1 MGRLLDGLKDA
12 EYNPHT
18 AVCKLPQPFRMLDKL
33 LSRLVDDAVNL
44 AVERDEAR
52 LAARGIA
59 EGTEVLAPSAV
70 VDDVGAVTSVSTSR
84 DGAWAFV
91 GNEDGE
97 LVVVNVQRGS
107 VASKTK
113 VLAGSIA
120 AVDAVAVDPP
130 PPPPPRPPTPPP
142 EETTETEGENEGA
155 EGGTGGEEAEPK
167 DDNDAEPKD
176 KDTTEDDDAAA
187 TEGLSFD
194 DIAAAAGGLSPAD
207 VTPLYL
213 VALAGTN
220 GEITVVAVDCS
231 TGCIRSDNTTVVAAG
246 DAPVDAAVGN
256 AVVSVKLSP
265 NGAALAVTCGG
276 GAMAV
281 YAVEK
286 PPIEAFTILKDETDP
301 LKDGDEETELK
312 DDDDVAASAE
322 GEGDDAVPAGT
333 DTEDMEG
340 GGEANTEASSGPV
353 DFVAA
358 RDAAPRLKPLVWL
371 TADYAA
377 RTFGPFEPK
386 TDVAEGES
394 ALEGAEG
401 AAETAPAEGDGA
413 TQGEP
418 EDPSKRAKG
427 APTVHFR
434 CSGDEAN
441 AAFVSWRNTNRL
453 AMFQLTGAR
462 NIPSKLA
469 LVPTLRGEEPEPE
482 EEAATEGDGNDG
494 AEGDPKPPKPTPPAG
509 DWTTPFPISATASTD
524 GGALLALAMID
535 GSIVLFNARLG
546 AVARTFRRIGNFGPG
561 LDGFDP
567 SAPPSAA
574 DDSHVERAAS
584 EPLACAALSFWTRV
598 DDTEGSG
605 GVEKRAL
612 VAATEAGWAAVF
624 DLDASPY
631 NSPDSDEPALRI
643 TPRGVPR
650 VPMFGGLTCQRH
662 GSRGLACGVEPPKPK
677 EGDDEDEDTDE
688 DEEKEEEVN
697 KEDTEAA
704 EEAEDGEKGEDVGTA
719 TKGDE
724 THPPEDETR
733 RWFVRL
739 LDLTG
744 GVGCDLPTVLDP
756 PEGHAFA
763 HGPSGVVLHAFDGG
777 DLAVLGAKKLPARPE
792 PEPAAA
798 EGAEAGADGD
808 TAVGADGDAAAGEP
822 ASPEGDT
829 AEDTAP
835 VHLPPP
841 AHAATS
847 LCLFRLPP
855 VAERPAPSREISGL
869 AASLE
874 RSFESRIEPENLA
887 GRWALKPPN
896 TVAATLARLRASR
909 GGSKERAARV
919 KWRLDEM
926 LGRLQKAAATSVV
939 VDNRFTLN
947 ASK

>member
-1 MGRLLDGLKDA
+1 MGRLLDGLKNA

-70 VDDVGAVTSVSTSR
+70 VDDIGAMTAVSSSR

-97 LVVVNVQRGS
+97 LVVVNVERGS

-142 EETTETEGENEGA
+142 EETTETEGEGEGA
-155 EGGTGGEEAEPK
+155 EGTGEPENAEPKDEDAEPK
-167 DDNDAEPKD
+167 DDDAELKD
-176 KDTTEDDDAAA
+176 KDAAA

-207 VTPLYL
+207 VAPLYL

-231 TGCIRSDNTTVVAAG
+231 TGSVRSDNATVVAAG
-246 DAPVDAAVGN
+246 DAPVDAGVGN
-256 AVVSVKLSP
+256 AVVRVTFSP

-301 LKDGDEETELK
+301 LKGGDGETGLK
-312 DDDDVAASAE
+312 DDDVAASAE
-322 GEGDDAVPAGT
+322 GEGDDAPPAE
-333 DTEDMEG
+333 DTEDTEG

-358 RDAAPRLKPLVWL
+358 RDAARRLKPLVWL

-394 ALEGAEG
+394 APEGAEG
-401 AAETAPAEGDGA
+401 AAETAPAEGEGA

-462 NIPSKLA
+462 NMPSKLA

-482 EEAATEGDGNDG
+482 EEATEGDGDYG
-494 AEGDPKPPKPTPPAG
+494 AEEDPKPPKPTPPAG
-509 DWTTPFPISATASTD
+509 DWTMPFPISATASTD

-612 VAATEAGWAAVF
+612 VAVTEAGWAAVF

-650 VPMFGGLTCQRH
+650 VPMFEGLTCQRH
-662 GSRGLACGVEPPKPK
+662 GSLGLACGVEPPKPK

-688 DEEKEEEVN
+688 DEEKDEEVN

-704 EEAEDGEKGEDVGTA
+704 AVEDGEKGEEVGTA

-724 THPPEDETR
+724 TQPPEDETS

-777 DLAVLGAKKLPARPE
+777 DLAVLGAKELPARPE

-798 EGAEAGADGD
+798 EGAKAGADGD
-808 TAVGADGDAAAGEP
+808 TAVGADGDSAAGEP
-822 ASPEGDT
+822 ASPEGET

-855 VAERPAPSREISGL
+855 VAERPAPSREISGV

-896 TVAATLARLRASR
+896 TVAVTLARLRASR
-909 GGSKERAARV
+909 GGSKERATRV

>member
-1 MGRLLDGLKDA
+1 MGRLLDGLKNA

-70 VDDVGAVTSVSTSR
+70 VDDIGAMTAVSSSR

-97 LVVVNVQRGS
+97 LVVVNVERGS

-142 EETTETEGENEGA
+142 EETTETEGEGEGA
-155 EGGTGGEEAEPK
+155 EGTGEPENAEPKDEDAEPK
-167 DDNDAEPKD
+167 DDDAELKD
-176 KDTTEDDDAAA
+176 KDAAA

-207 VTPLYL
+207 VAPLYL

-231 TGCIRSDNTTVVAAG
+231 TGSVRSDNATVVAAG
-246 DAPVDAAVGN
+246 DAPVDAGVGN
-256 AVVSVKLSP
+256 AVVRVTFSP

-301 LKDGDEETELK
+301 LKGGDGETGLK
-312 DDDDVAASAE
+312 DDDVAASAE
-322 GEGDDAVPAGT
+322 GEGDDAPPAE
-333 DTEDMEG
+333 DTEDTEG

-358 RDAAPRLKPLVWL
+358 RDAARRLKPLVWL

-394 ALEGAEG
+394 APEGAEG
-401 AAETAPAEGDGA
+401 AAETAPAEGEGA

-462 NIPSKLA
+462 NMPSKLA

-482 EEAATEGDGNDG
+482 EEATEGDGDYG
-494 AEGDPKPPKPTPPAG
+494 AEEDPKPPKPTPPAG
-509 DWTTPFPISATASTD
+509 DWTMPFPISATASTD

-612 VAATEAGWAAVF
+612 VAVTEAGWAAVF

-650 VPMFGGLTCQRH
+650 VPMFEGLTCQRH
-662 GSRGLACGVEPPKPK
+662 GSLGLACGVEPPKPK

-688 DEEKEEEVN
+688 DEEKDEEVN

-704 EEAEDGEKGEDVGTA
+704 AVEDGEKGEEVGTA

-724 THPPEDETR
+724 THPPEDETS

-777 DLAVLGAKKLPARPE
+777 DLAVLGAKELPARPE

-798 EGAEAGADGD
+798 EGAKAGADGD

-822 ASPEGDT
+822 ASPEGET

-855 VAERPAPSREISGL
+855 VAERPAPSREISGV

-896 TVAATLARLRASR
+896 TVAVTLARLRASR
-909 GGSKERAARV
+909 GGSKERATRV

>member
-70 VDDVGAVTSVSTSR
+70 VDDIGAMTAVSSSR

-130 PPPPPRPPTPPP
+130 PPPPPRPPTPPL
-142 EETTETEGENEGA
+142 EETTETEGEGEGA
-155 EGGTGGEEAEPK
+155 EGTGEPENAEPKDEDAEPK
-167 DDNDAEPKD
+167 DDDAELKD
-176 KDTTEDDDAAA
+176 KDAAA

-207 VTPLYL
+207 VAPLYL

-231 TGCIRSDNTTVVAAG
+231 TGSVRSDNATVVAAG
-246 DAPVDAAVGN
+246 DAPVDAGVGN
-256 AVVSVKLSP
+256 AVVRVTFSP

-301 LKDGDEETELK
+301 LKGGDGETGLK
-312 DDDDVAASAE
+312 DDDVAASAE
-322 GEGDDAVPAGT
+322 REGDDAPPAE
-333 DTEDMEG
+333 DTEDTEG

-358 RDAAPRLKPLVWL
+358 RDAARRLKPLVWL

-394 ALEGAEG
+394 APEGAEG
-401 AAETAPAEGDGA
+401 AAETAPAEGEGA

-462 NIPSKLA
+462 NMPSKLA
-469 LVPTLRGEEPEPE
+469 LVPTLRGEEPEE
-482 EEAATEGDGNDG
+482 EATEGDGDYG

-509 DWTTPFPISATASTD
+509 DWTMPFPISATASTD

-612 VAATEAGWAAVF
+612 VAVTEAGWAAVF

-662 GSRGLACGVEPPKPK
+662 GSLGLACGVEPPKPK

-688 DEEKEEEVN
+688 DEEKDEEVN

-704 EEAEDGEKGEDVGTA
+704 AVEDGEKGEEVGTA

-724 THPPEDETR
+724 THPPEDETS

-798 EGAEAGADGD
+798 EGAKAGADGD
-808 TAVGADGDAAAGEP
+808 TAVGANGDAAAGEP
-822 ASPEGDT
+822 ASPEGET

-855 VAERPAPSREISGL
+855 VAERPAPSREISGV
-869 AASLE
+869 AASLQ

-896 TVAATLARLRASR
+896 TVAVTLARLRASR
-909 GGSKERAARV
+909 GGSKERATRV

>member
-70 VDDVGAVTSVSTSR
+70 VDDIGAMTAVSSSR

-97 LVVVNVQRGS
+97 LVVVNVERGS

-142 EETTETEGENEGA
+142 EETTETEGEGEGA
-155 EGGTGGEEAEPK
+155 EGTGEPENAEPKDEDAEPK
-167 DDNDAEPKD
+167 DDDAELKD
-176 KDTTEDDDAAA
+176 KDAAA

-207 VTPLYL
+207 VAPLYL

-231 TGCIRSDNTTVVAAG
+231 TGSVRSDNATVVAAG
-246 DAPVDAAVGN
+246 DAPVDAGVGN
-256 AVVSVKLSP
+256 AVVRVTFSP

-301 LKDGDEETELK
+301 LKGGDGETGLK
-312 DDDDVAASAE
+312 DDDVAASAE
-322 GEGDDAVPAGT
+322 GEGDDAPPAE
-333 DTEDMEG
+333 DTEDTEG

-358 RDAAPRLKPLVWL
+358 RDAARRLKPLVWL

-394 ALEGAEG
+394 APEGAEG
-401 AAETAPAEGDGA
+401 AAETAPAEGEGA

-462 NIPSKLA
+462 NMPSKLA

-482 EEAATEGDGNDG
+482 EEATEGDGDYG
-494 AEGDPKPPKPTPPAG
+494 AEEDPKPPKPTPPAG
-509 DWTTPFPISATASTD
+509 DWTMPFPISATASTD

-612 VAATEAGWAAVF
+612 VAVTEAGWAAVF

-650 VPMFGGLTCQRH
+650 VPMFEGLTCQRH
-662 GSRGLACGVEPPKPK
+662 GSLGLACGVEPPKPK

-688 DEEKEEEVN
+688 DEEKDEEVN

-704 EEAEDGEKGEDVGTA
+704 AVEDGEKGEEVGTA

-724 THPPEDETR
+724 TQPPEDETS

-798 EGAEAGADGD
+798 EGAKAGADGD

-822 ASPEGDT
+822 ASPEGET

-855 VAERPAPSREISGL
+855 VAERPAPSREISGV

-896 TVAATLARLRASR
+896 TVAVTLARLRASR
-909 GGSKERAARV
+909 GGSKERATRV

>member
-1 MGRLLDGLKDA
+1 MGRLLDGLKNA

-70 VDDVGAVTSVSTSR
+70 VDDIGAMTAVSSSR

-97 LVVVNVQRGS
+97 LVVVNVERGS

-142 EETTETEGENEGA
+142 EETTETEGEGEGA
-155 EGGTGGEEAEPK
+155 EGTGEPENAEPKDEDAEPK
-167 DDNDAEPKD
+167 DDDAELKD
-176 KDTTEDDDAAA
+176 KDAAA

-207 VTPLYL
+207 VAPLYL

-231 TGCIRSDNTTVVAAG
+231 TGSVRSDNATVVAAG
-246 DAPVDAAVGN
+246 DAPVDAGVGN
-256 AVVSVKLSP
+256 AVVRVTFSP

-301 LKDGDEETELK
+301 LKGGDGETGLK
-312 DDDDVAASAE
+312 DDDVAASAE
-322 GEGDDAVPAGT
+322 GEGDDAPPAE
-333 DTEDMEG
+333 DTEDTEG

-358 RDAAPRLKPLVWL
+358 RDAARRLKPLVWL

-394 ALEGAEG
+394 APEGAEG
-401 AAETAPAEGDGA
+401 AAETAPAEGEGA

-462 NIPSKLA
+462 NMPSKLA

-482 EEAATEGDGNDG
+482 EEATEGDGDYG
-494 AEGDPKPPKPTPPAG
+494 AEEDPKPPKPTPPAG
-509 DWTTPFPISATASTD
+509 DWTMPFPISATASTD

-612 VAATEAGWAAVF
+612 VAVTEAGWAAVF

-650 VPMFGGLTCQRH
+650 VPMFEGLTCQRH
-662 GSRGLACGVEPPKPK
+662 GSLGLACGVEPPKPK

-688 DEEKEEEVN
+688 DEEKDEEVN

-704 EEAEDGEKGEDVGTA
+704 AVEDGEKGEEVGTA

-724 THPPEDETR
+724 TQPPEDETS

-777 DLAVLGAKKLPARPE
+777 DLAVLGAKELPARPE

-798 EGAEAGADGD
+798 EGAKAGADGD

-822 ASPEGDT
+822 ASPEGET

-855 VAERPAPSREISGL
+855 VAERPAPSREISGV

-896 TVAATLARLRASR
+896 TVAVTLARLRASR
-909 GGSKERAARV
+909 GGSKERATRV

>member
-70 VDDVGAVTSVSTSR
+70 VDDIGAMTAVSSSR

-97 LVVVNVQRGS
+97 LVVVSVERGS

-142 EETTETEGENEGA
+142 EETTETEGEGEGA
-155 EGGTGGEEAEPK
+155 EGTGEPENAEPKDEDAEPK
-167 DDNDAEPKD
+167 DDDAELKD
-176 KDTTEDDDAAA
+176 KDAAA

-207 VTPLYL
+207 VAPLYL

-231 TGCIRSDNTTVVAAG
+231 TGSVRSDNATVVAAG
-246 DAPVDAAVGN
+246 DAPVDAGVGN
-256 AVVSVKLSP
+256 AVVRVTFSP
-265 NGAALAVTCGG
+265 NGAALAVTCGA

-301 LKDGDEETELK
+301 LKGGDGETGLK
-312 DDDDVAASAE
+312 DDDVAASAE
-322 GEGDDAVPAGT
+322 GEGDDAPPAE
-333 DTEDMEG
+333 DTEDTEG

-358 RDAAPRLKPLVWL
+358 RDAARRLKPLVWL

-394 ALEGAEG
+394 APEGAEG
-401 AAETAPAEGDGA
+401 AAETAPAEGEGA

-462 NIPSKLA
+462 NMPSKLA

-482 EEAATEGDGNDG
+482 EEATEGDGDYG
-494 AEGDPKPPKPTPPAG
+494 AEEDPKPPKPTPPAG
-509 DWTTPFPISATASTD
+509 DWTMPFPISATASTD

-612 VAATEAGWAAVF
+612 VAVTEAGWAAVF

-650 VPMFGGLTCQRH
+650 VPMFEGLTCQRH
-662 GSRGLACGVEPPKPK
+662 GSLGLACGVEPPKPK

-688 DEEKEEEVN
+688 DEEKDEEVN

-704 EEAEDGEKGEDVGTA
+704 AVEDGEKGEEVGTA

-724 THPPEDETR
+724 THPPEDETS

-763 HGPSGVVLHAFDGG
+763 HGPSGVVLHAFDGR

-798 EGAEAGADGD
+798 EGAKAGADGD

-822 ASPEGDT
+822 ASPEGET

-855 VAERPAPSREISGL
+855 VAERPAPSREISGV

>member
-1 MGRLLDGLKDA
+1 MGRLLDGLKNA

-70 VDDVGAVTSVSTSR
+70 VDDIGAMTAVSSSR

-97 LVVVNVQRGS
+97 LVVVNVERGS

-142 EETTETEGENEGA
+142 EETTETEGEGEGA
-155 EGGTGGEEAEPK
+155 EGTGEPENAEPKDEDAEPK
-167 DDNDAEPKD
+167 DDDAELKD
-176 KDTTEDDDAAA
+176 KDAAA

-207 VTPLYL
+207 VAPLYL

-231 TGCIRSDNTTVVAAG
+231 TGSVRSDNATVVAAG
-246 DAPVDAAVGN
+246 DAPVDAGVGN
-256 AVVSVKLSP
+256 AVVRVTFSP
-265 NGAALAVTCGG
+265 NGAALAVTCGA

-301 LKDGDEETELK
+301 LKGGDGETGLK
-312 DDDDVAASAE
+312 DDDVAASAE
-322 GEGDDAVPAGT
+322 GEGDDAPPAE
-333 DTEDMEG
+333 DTEDTEG

-358 RDAAPRLKPLVWL
+358 RDAARRLKPLVWL

-394 ALEGAEG
+394 APEGAEG
-401 AAETAPAEGDGA
+401 AAETAPAEGEGA

-462 NIPSKLA
+462 NMPSKLA

-482 EEAATEGDGNDG
+482 EEATEGDGDYG
-494 AEGDPKPPKPTPPAG
+494 AEEDPKPPKPTPPAG
-509 DWTTPFPISATASTD
+509 DWTMPFPISATASTD

-612 VAATEAGWAAVF
+612 VAVTEAGWAAVF

-650 VPMFGGLTCQRH
+650 VPMFEGLTCQRH
-662 GSRGLACGVEPPKPK
+662 GSLGLACGVEPPKPK

-688 DEEKEEEVN
+688 DEEKDEEVN

-704 EEAEDGEKGEDVGTA
+704 AVEDGEKGEEVGTA

-724 THPPEDETR
+724 THPPEDETS

-798 EGAEAGADGD
+798 EGAKAGADGD

-822 ASPEGDT
+822 ASPEGET

-855 VAERPAPSREISGL
+855 VAERPAPSREISGV

-896 TVAATLARLRASR
+896 TVAVTLARLRASR
-909 GGSKERAARV
+909 GGSKERATRV
-919 KWRLDEM
+919 KWRLDDI

>member
-1 MGRLLDGLKDA
+1 MGRLLDGLKNA

-70 VDDVGAVTSVSTSR
+70 VDDIGAMTAVSSSR

-97 LVVVNVQRGS
+97 LVVVSVERGS

-142 EETTETEGENEGA
+142 EETTETEGEGEGA
-155 EGGTGGEEAEPK
+155 EGTGEPENAEPKDEDAEPK
-167 DDNDAEPKD
+167 DDDAELKD
-176 KDTTEDDDAAA
+176 KDAAA

-207 VTPLYL
+207 VAPLYL

-231 TGCIRSDNTTVVAAG
+231 TGSVRSDNATVVAAG
-246 DAPVDAAVGN
+246 DAPVDAGVGN
-256 AVVSVKLSP
+256 AVVRVTFSP
-265 NGAALAVTCGG
+265 NGAALAVTCGA

-301 LKDGDEETELK
+301 LKGGDGETGLK
-312 DDDDVAASAE
+312 DDDAGAPAE
-322 GEGDDAVPAGT
+322 GEGDDAPPAGT
-333 DTEDMEG
+333 DTEDTEG
-340 GGEANTEASSGPV
+340 GGEANTEGPI

-358 RDAAPRLKPLVWL
+358 RDAARRLKPLVWL

-394 ALEGAEG
+394 APEGAEG
-401 AAETAPAEGDGA
+401 AAETAPAEGEGA

-462 NIPSKLA
+462 NMPSKLA

-482 EEAATEGDGNDG
+482 EEATEGDGDYG
-494 AEGDPKPPKPTPPAG
+494 AEEDPKPPKPTPPAG
-509 DWTTPFPISATASTD
+509 DWTMPFPISATASTD

-650 VPMFGGLTCQRH
+650 VPMFEGLTCQRH
-662 GSRGLACGVEPPKPK
+662 GSLGLACGVEPPKPK

-688 DEEKEEEVN
+688 DEEKDEEVN

-704 EEAEDGEKGEDVGTA
+704 AVEDGEKGEEVGTA

-724 THPPEDETR
+724 THPPEDETS

-763 HGPSGVVLHAFDGG
+763 HGPSGVVLHAFDGR

-798 EGAEAGADGD
+798 EGAKAGADGD

-822 ASPEGDT
+822 ASPEGET

-855 VAERPAPSREISGL
+855 VAERPAPSREISGV

-896 TVAATLARLRASR
+896 TVAVTLARLRASR
-909 GGSKERAARV
+909 GGSKERATRV
-919 KWRLDEM
+919 KWRLDDI

>member
-97 LVVVNVQRGS
+97 LVVVNVERGS

-142 EETTETEGENEGA
+142 EETTETEGEGEGA
-155 EGGTGGEEAEPK
+155 EGTGEPENAEPKDEDAEPK
-167 DDNDAEPKD
+167 DDDAELKD
-176 KDTTEDDDAAA
+176 KDAAA

-207 VTPLYL
+207 VAPLYL
-213 VALAGTN
+213 VALAGVD
-220 GEITVVAVDCS
+220 GELTVVAVDCT
-231 TGCIRSDNTTVVAAG
+231 TGCVRSDNATVVAAG
-246 DAPVDAAVGN
+246 DAPVDVAVGN
-256 AVVSVKLSP
+256 AVVRVTFSP

-301 LKDGDEETELK
+301 LKDGDGETGLK
-312 DDDDVAASAE
+312 DDDAGAPAE
-322 GEGDDAVPAGT
+322 GEGDDAPPAGT
-333 DTEDMEG
+333 DTEDTEG
-340 GGEANTEASSGPV
+340 GGEANTEGPV

-394 ALEGAEG
+394 APEGAEG

-413 TQGEP
+413 TEGEP

-462 NIPSKLA
+462 NIPSKPA

-482 EEAATEGDGNDG
+482 EEEAGGDGDDG

-509 DWTTPFPISATASTD
+509 DWTMPFPISATASTD

-598 DDTEGSG
+598 DDGPEGSG

-704 EEAEDGEKGEDVGTA
+704 AVEDGEKGEDAGKA

-798 EGAEAGADGD
+798 EGAEADADGD

>member
-1 MGRLLDGLKDA
+1 MGRLLDGLKNA

-70 VDDVGAVTSVSTSR
+70 VDDIGAMTAVSSSR

-97 LVVVNVQRGS
+97 LVVVSVERGS

-142 EETTETEGENEGA
+142 EETTETEGEGEGA
-155 EGGTGGEEAEPK
+155 EGTGEPENAEPKDEDAEPK
-167 DDNDAEPKD
+167 DDDAELKD
-176 KDTTEDDDAAA
+176 KDAAA

-207 VTPLYL
+207 VAPLYL

-231 TGCIRSDNTTVVAAG
+231 TGSVRSDNATVVAAG
-246 DAPVDAAVGN
+246 DAPVDAGVGN
-256 AVVSVKLSP
+256 AVVRVTFSP

-301 LKDGDEETELK
+301 LKGGDGETGLK
-312 DDDDVAASAE
+312 DDDVAASAE
-322 GEGDDAVPAGT
+322 GEGDDAPPAE
-333 DTEDMEG
+333 DTEDTEG

-358 RDAAPRLKPLVWL
+358 RDAARRLKPLVWL

-394 ALEGAEG
+394 APEGAEG
-401 AAETAPAEGDGA
+401 AAETAPAEGEGA

-462 NIPSKLA
+462 NMPSKLA

-482 EEAATEGDGNDG
+482 EEATEGDGDYG
-494 AEGDPKPPKPTPPAG
+494 AEEDPKPPKPTPPAG
-509 DWTTPFPISATASTD
+509 DWTMPFPISATASTD

-612 VAATEAGWAAVF
+612 VAVTEAGWAAVF

-650 VPMFGGLTCQRH
+650 VPMFEGLTCQRH
-662 GSRGLACGVEPPKPK
+662 GSLGLACGVEPPKPK

-688 DEEKEEEVN
+688 DEEKDEEVN

-704 EEAEDGEKGEDVGTA
+704 AVEDGEKGEEVGTA

-724 THPPEDETR
+724 THPPEDETS

-798 EGAEAGADGD
+798 EGAKAGADGD

-822 ASPEGDT
+822 ASPEGET

-855 VAERPAPSREISGL
+855 VAERPAPSREISGV

-896 TVAATLARLRASR
+896 TVAVTLARLRASR
-909 GGSKERAARV
+909 GGSKERATRV
-919 KWRLDEM
+919 KWRLDDI

>member
-1 MGRLLDGLKDA
+1 MGRLLDGLKNA

-70 VDDVGAVTSVSTSR
+70 VDDIGAMTAVSSSR

-97 LVVVNVQRGS
+97 LVVVNVERGS

-142 EETTETEGENEGA
+142 EETTETEGEGEGA
-155 EGGTGGEEAEPK
+155 EGTGEPENAEPKDEDAEPK
-167 DDNDAEPKD
+167 DDDAELKD
-176 KDTTEDDDAAA
+176 KDAAA

-207 VTPLYL
+207 VAPLYL

-231 TGCIRSDNTTVVAAG
+231 TGSVRSDNATVVAAG
-246 DAPVDAAVGN
+246 DAPVDAGVGN
-256 AVVSVKLSP
+256 AVVRVTFSP

-301 LKDGDEETELK
+301 LKGGDGETGLK
-312 DDDDVAASAE
+312 DDDVAASAE
-322 GEGDDAVPAGT
+322 GEGDDAPPAE
-333 DTEDMEG
+333 DTEDTEG

-358 RDAAPRLKPLVWL
+358 RDAARRLKPLVWL

-394 ALEGAEG
+394 APEGAEG
-401 AAETAPAEGDGA
+401 AAETAPAEGEGA

-462 NIPSKLA
+462 NMPSKLA

-482 EEAATEGDGNDG
+482 EEATEGDGDYG
-494 AEGDPKPPKPTPPAG
+494 AEEDPKPPKPTPPAG
-509 DWTTPFPISATASTD
+509 DWTMPFPISATASTD

-612 VAATEAGWAAVF
+612 VAVTEAGWAAVF

-650 VPMFGGLTCQRH
+650 VPMFEGLTCQRH
-662 GSRGLACGVEPPKPK
+662 GSLGLACGVEPPKPK

-688 DEEKEEEVN
+688 DEEKDEEVN

-704 EEAEDGEKGEDVGTA
+704 AVEDGEKGEEVGTA

-724 THPPEDETR
+724 THPPEDETS

-744 GVGCDLPTVLDP
+744 GVRCDLPTVLDP

-777 DLAVLGAKKLPARPE
+777 DLAVLGAKELPARPE

-798 EGAEAGADGD
+798 EGAKAGADGD

-822 ASPEGDT
+822 ASPEGET

-855 VAERPAPSREISGL
+855 VAERPAPSREISGV

-896 TVAATLARLRASR
+896 TVAVTLARLRASR
-909 GGSKERAARV
+909 GGSKERATRV

>member
-1 MGRLLDGLKDA
+1 MGRLLDGLKNA

-70 VDDVGAVTSVSTSR
+70 VDDIGAMTAVSSSR

-97 LVVVNVQRGS
+97 LVVVSVERGS

-142 EETTETEGENEGA
+142 EETTETEGEGEGA
-155 EGGTGGEEAEPK
+155 EGTGEPENAEPKDEDAEPK
-167 DDNDAEPKD
+167 DDDAELKD
-176 KDTTEDDDAAA
+176 KDAAA

-207 VTPLYL
+207 VAPLYL

-231 TGCIRSDNTTVVAAG
+231 TGSVRSDNATVVAAG
-246 DAPVDAAVGN
+246 DAPVDAGVGN
-256 AVVSVKLSP
+256 AVVRVTFSP
-265 NGAALAVTCGG
+265 NGAALAVTCGA

-301 LKDGDEETELK
+301 LKGGDGETGLK
-312 DDDDVAASAE
+312 DDDAGAPAE
-322 GEGDDAVPAGT
+322 GEGDDAPPAGT
-333 DTEDMEG
+333 DTEDTEG
-340 GGEANTEASSGPV
+340 GGEANTEGPI

-358 RDAAPRLKPLVWL
+358 RDAARRLKPLVWL

-394 ALEGAEG
+394 APEGAEG
-401 AAETAPAEGDGA
+401 AAETAPAEGEGA

-462 NIPSKLA
+462 NMPSKLA

-482 EEAATEGDGNDG
+482 EEATEGDGDYG
-494 AEGDPKPPKPTPPAG
+494 AEEDPKPPKPTPPAG
-509 DWTTPFPISATASTD
+509 DWTMPFPISATASTD

-612 VAATEAGWAAVF
+612 VAVTEAGWAAVF

-650 VPMFGGLTCQRH
+650 VPMFEGLTCQRH
-662 GSRGLACGVEPPKPK
+662 GSLGLACGVEPPKPK

-688 DEEKEEEVN
+688 DEEKDEEVN

-704 EEAEDGEKGEDVGTA
+704 AVEDGEKGEEVGTA

-724 THPPEDETR
+724 THPPEDETS

-763 HGPSGVVLHAFDGG
+763 HGPSGVVLHAFDGR

-798 EGAEAGADGD
+798 EGAKAGADGD

-822 ASPEGDT
+822 ASPEGET

-855 VAERPAPSREISGL
+855 VAERPAPSREISGV

-896 TVAATLARLRASR
+896 TVAVTLARLRASR
-909 GGSKERAARV
+909 GGSKERATRV
-919 KWRLDEM
+919 KWRLDDI

>member
-1 MGRLLDGLKDA
+1 MLEWEQPPPEPVLDADGV
-12 EYNPHT
+12 P
-18 AVCKLPQPFRMLDKL
+18 LPDQ
-33 LSRLVDDAVNL
+33 
-44 AVERDEAR
+44 
-52 LAARGIA
+52 
-59 EGTEVLAPSAV
+59 
-70 VDDVGAVTSVSTSR
+70 
-84 DGAWAFV
+84 
-91 GNEDGE
+91 
-97 LVVVNVQRGS
+97 
-107 VASKTK
+107 
-113 VLAGSIA
+113 
-120 AVDAVAVDPP
+120 PP
-130 PPPPPRPPTPPP
+130 PPGPQYDEETGAELPPELPERDPTEWVRAYVQYVQIFRRLERAYDQMSHPQKRVEVKRTLEATIGRCLELRHWVLKKFGRELEHVSLDEVLEDMNLPVDAMEIPVPRYFVDDRRHELGARDTFLEALLHKFETAKPELGKPNVFVGRVNWTKPVPEYMTRDVFAPPPLSQ
-142 EETTETEGENEGA
+142 
-155 EGGTGGEEAEPK
+155 EEAEAKRIEDERIAEEYRSDLEERVNILAATKTKDEIATVIQKYARGWLARREYERLMDEELVFLGMRPAPRPEDPRDDPILRDMANNQMRKKAQYANQDEYLAAYENLKDRVKERHGQEMREEVQDKINAWFLENRDPETGAFPDFPDVGNGGSADILNPPPK
-167 DDNDAEPKD
+167 
-176 KDTTEDDDAAA
+176 EDDDAAA

-207 VTPLYL
+207 VAPLYL

-220 GEITVVAVDCS
+220 GELTVVAVDCS

-246 DAPVDAAVGN
+246 DAPVDAGVGN
-256 AVVSVKLSP
+256 AVVRVTFSP

-322 GEGDDAVPAGT
+322 GEGDDAPPAGT
-333 DTEDMEG
+333 DTEDTEG

-358 RDAAPRLKPLVWL
+358 RDAARRLKPLVWL

-394 ALEGAEG
+394 APEGAEG
-401 AAETAPAEGDGA
+401 AAETAPAEGEGA

-462 NIPSKLA
+462 NMPSKLA

-482 EEAATEGDGNDG
+482 EEATEGDGDYG
-494 AEGDPKPPKPTPPAG
+494 AEEDPKPPKPTPPAG
-509 DWTTPFPISATASTD
+509 DWTMPFPISATASTD

-605 GVEKRAL
+605 GVENRAL
-612 VAATEAGWAAVF
+612 VAVTEAGWAAVF

-704 EEAEDGEKGEDVGTA
+704 AVEDGEKGEEVEEYENRDVEMELKKGGSSRRLKLAEISAGRLAEREQSGTSTRA
-719 TKGDE
+719 DR
-724 THPPEDETR
+724 ETR
-733 RWFVRL
+733 FRG
-739 LDLTG
+739 D
-744 GVGCDLPTVLDP
+744 GV
-756 PEGHAFA
+756 
-763 HGPSGVVLHAFDGG
+763 
-777 DLAVLGAKKLPARPE
+777 K
-792 PEPAAA
+792 
-798 EGAEAGADGD
+798 
-808 TAVGADGDAAAGEP
+808 
-822 ASPEGDT
+822 
-829 AEDTAP
+829 
-835 VHLPPP
+835 
-841 AHAATS
+841 
-847 LCLFRLPP
+847 
-855 VAERPAPSREISGL
+855 
-869 AASLE
+869 
-874 RSFESRIEPENLA
+874 
-887 GRWALKPPN
+887 
-896 TVAATLARLRASR
+896 
-909 GGSKERAARV
+909 
-919 KWRLDEM
+919 
-926 LGRLQKAAATSVV
+926 
-939 VDNRFTLN
+939 
-947 ASK
+947 

>member
-1 MGRLLDGLKDA
+1 MGRLLDGLKNA

-70 VDDVGAVTSVSTSR
+70 VDDIGAMTAVSSSR

-97 LVVVNVQRGS
+97 LVVVNVERGS

-142 EETTETEGENEGA
+142 EETTETEGEGEGA
-155 EGGTGGEEAEPK
+155 EGTGEPENAEPKDEDAEPK
-167 DDNDAEPKD
+167 DDDAELKD
-176 KDTTEDDDAAA
+176 KDAAA

-207 VTPLYL
+207 VAPLYL

-231 TGCIRSDNTTVVAAG
+231 TGSVRSDNATVVAAG
-246 DAPVDAAVGN
+246 DAPVDAGVGN
-256 AVVSVKLSP
+256 AVVRVTFSP

-301 LKDGDEETELK
+301 LKGGDGETGLK
-312 DDDDVAASAE
+312 DDDVAASAE
-322 GEGDDAVPAGT
+322 GEGDDAPPAE
-333 DTEDMEG
+333 DTEDTEG

-358 RDAAPRLKPLVWL
+358 RDAARRLKPLVWL

-394 ALEGAEG
+394 APEGAEG
-401 AAETAPAEGDGA
+401 AAETAPAEGEGA

-462 NIPSKLA
+462 NMPSKLA

-482 EEAATEGDGNDG
+482 EEATEGDGDYG
-494 AEGDPKPPKPTPPAG
+494 AEEDPKPPKPTPPAG
-509 DWTTPFPISATASTD
+509 DWTMPFPISATASTD

-612 VAATEAGWAAVF
+612 VAVTEAGWAAVF

-650 VPMFGGLTCQRH
+650 VPMFEGLTCQRH
-662 GSRGLACGVEPPKPK
+662 GSLGLACGVEPPKPK

-688 DEEKEEEVN
+688 DEEKDEEVN

-704 EEAEDGEKGEDVGTA
+704 AVEDGEKGEEVGTA

-724 THPPEDETR
+724 TQPPEDETS

-777 DLAVLGAKKLPARPE
+777 DLAVLGAKKLPRRPE

-798 EGAEAGADGD
+798 EGAKAGADGD

-822 ASPEGDT
+822 ASPEGET

-855 VAERPAPSREISGL
+855 VAERPAPSREISGV

-896 TVAATLARLRASR
+896 TVAVTLARLRASR
-909 GGSKERAARV
+909 GGSKERATRV

>member
-70 VDDVGAVTSVSTSR
+70 VDDIGAVTAVSTSR

-142 EETTETEGENEGA
+142 EETTGTEGENEGA
-155 EGGTGGEEAEPK
+155 EGTDEPK
-167 DDNDAEPKD
+167 DEDAEPKD
-176 KDTTEDDDAAA
+176 AAATEDADDAAA
-187 TEGLSFD
+187 TTEGLSFD

-207 VTPLYL
+207 VAPLYL
-213 VALAGTN
+213 VALAGVD
-220 GEITVVAVDCS
+220 GEITVVAVDCT
-231 TGCIRSDNTTVVAAG
+231 TGCIRSDNATVVAAG

-256 AVVSVKLSP
+256 AVVRVTFSP

-301 LKDGDEETELK
+301 LKGGDVETGLK

-322 GEGDDAVPAGT
+322 GEGDDAPPAGT
-333 DTEDMEG
+333 DTEDTEG
-340 GGEANTEASSGPV
+340 GGEANTEGPI

-358 RDAAPRLKPLVWL
+358 RDAARMLKPLVWL

-394 ALEGAEG
+394 APEGAEG

-462 NIPSKLA
+462 NMPSKLA

-482 EEAATEGDGNDG
+482 EEASEATEGDGSDG

-598 DDTEGSG
+598 DDDQKG
-605 GVEKRAL
+605 L
-612 VAATEAGWAAVF
+612 EAW
-624 DLDASPY
+624 
-631 NSPDSDEPALRI
+631 
-643 TPRGVPR
+643 
-650 VPMFGGLTCQRH
+650 
-662 GSRGLACGVEPPKPK
+662 
-677 EGDDEDEDTDE
+677 
-688 DEEKEEEVN
+688 
-697 KEDTEAA
+697 
-704 EEAEDGEKGEDVGTA
+704 
-719 TKGDE
+719 
-724 THPPEDETR
+724 
-733 RWFVRL
+733 
-739 LDLTG
+739 
-744 GVGCDLPTVLDP
+744 
-756 PEGHAFA
+756 
-763 HGPSGVVLHAFDGG
+763 
-777 DLAVLGAKKLPARPE
+777 
-792 PEPAAA
+792 
-798 EGAEAGADGD
+798 
-808 TAVGADGDAAAGEP
+808 
-822 ASPEGDT
+822 
-829 AEDTAP
+829 
-835 VHLPPP
+835 
-841 AHAATS
+841 
-847 LCLFRLPP
+847 
-855 VAERPAPSREISGL
+855 
-869 AASLE
+869 
-874 RSFESRIEPENLA
+874 RS
-887 GRWALKPPN
+887 GRW
-896 TVAATLARLRASR
+896 
-909 GGSKERAARV
+909 
-919 KWRLDEM
+919 
-926 LGRLQKAAATSVV
+926 
-939 VDNRFTLN
+939 
-947 ASK
+947 

>member
-70 VDDVGAVTSVSTSR
+70 VDDIGAMTAVSSSR

-97 LVVVNVQRGS
+97 LVVVNVERGS

-142 EETTETEGENEGA
+142 EETTETEGEGEGA
-155 EGGTGGEEAEPK
+155 EGTGEPENAEPKDEDAEPK
-167 DDNDAEPKD
+167 DDDAELKD
-176 KDTTEDDDAAA
+176 KDAAA

-207 VTPLYL
+207 VAPLYL

-231 TGCIRSDNTTVVAAG
+231 TGSVRSDNATVVAAG
-246 DAPVDAAVGN
+246 DAPVDAGVGN
-256 AVVSVKLSP
+256 AVVRVTFSP

-301 LKDGDEETELK
+301 LKGGDGETGLK
-312 DDDDVAASAE
+312 DDDVAASAE
-322 GEGDDAVPAGT
+322 GEGDDAPPAE
-333 DTEDMEG
+333 DTEDTEG

-358 RDAAPRLKPLVWL
+358 RDAARRLKPLVWL

-394 ALEGAEG
+394 APEGAEG
-401 AAETAPAEGDGA
+401 AAETAPAEGEGA

-462 NIPSKLA
+462 NMPSKLA

-482 EEAATEGDGNDG
+482 EEATEGDGDYG
-494 AEGDPKPPKPTPPAG
+494 AEEDPKPPKPTPPAG
-509 DWTTPFPISATASTD
+509 DWTMPFPISATASTD

-612 VAATEAGWAAVF
+612 VAVTEAGWAAVF

-650 VPMFGGLTCQRH
+650 VPMFEGLTCQRH
-662 GSRGLACGVEPPKPK
+662 GSLGLACGVEPPKPK

-688 DEEKEEEVN
+688 DEEKDEEVN

-704 EEAEDGEKGEDVGTA
+704 AVEDGEKGEEVGTA

-724 THPPEDETR
+724 THPPEDETS

-798 EGAEAGADGD
+798 EGAKAGADGD

-822 ASPEGDT
+822 ASPEGET

-855 VAERPAPSREISGL
+855 VAERPAPSREISGV

-896 TVAATLARLRASR
+896 TVAVTLARLRASR
-909 GGSKERAARV
+909 GGSKERATRV

>member
-1 MGRLLDGLKDA
+1 M
-12 EYNPHT
+12 
-18 AVCKLPQPFRMLDKL
+18 
-33 LSRLVDDAVNL
+33 
-44 AVERDEAR
+44 
-52 LAARGIA
+52 
-59 EGTEVLAPSAV
+59 
-70 VDDVGAVTSVSTSR
+70 
-84 DGAWAFV
+84 
-91 GNEDGE
+91 
-97 LVVVNVQRGS
+97 
-107 VASKTK
+107 
-113 VLAGSIA
+113 
-120 AVDAVAVDPP
+120 
-130 PPPPPRPPTPPP
+130 
-142 EETTETEGENEGA
+142 
-155 EGGTGGEEAEPK
+155 
-167 DDNDAEPKD
+167 
-176 KDTTEDDDAAA
+176 
-187 TEGLSFD
+187 
-194 DIAAAAGGLSPAD
+194 
-207 VTPLYL
+207 
-213 VALAGTN
+213 
-220 GEITVVAVDCS
+220 
-231 TGCIRSDNTTVVAAG
+231 
-246 DAPVDAAVGN
+246 
-256 AVVSVKLSP
+256 
-265 NGAALAVTCGG
+265 
-276 GAMAV
+276 
-281 YAVEK
+281 
-286 PPIEAFTILKDETDP
+286 
-301 LKDGDEETELK
+301 
-312 DDDDVAASAE
+312 
-322 GEGDDAVPAGT
+322 
-333 DTEDMEG
+333 
-340 GGEANTEASSGPV
+340 
-353 DFVAA
+353 
-358 RDAAPRLKPLVWL
+358 
-371 TADYAA
+371 
-377 RTFGPFEPK
+377 
-386 TDVAEGES
+386 
-394 ALEGAEG
+394 
-401 AAETAPAEGDGA
+401 
-413 TQGEP
+413 
-418 EDPSKRAKG
+418 
-427 APTVHFR
+427 
-434 CSGDEAN
+434 
-441 AAFVSWRNTNRL
+441 
-453 AMFQLTGAR
+453 
-462 NIPSKLA
+462 
-469 LVPTLRGEEPEPE
+469 
-482 EEAATEGDGNDG
+482 
-494 AEGDPKPPKPTPPAG
+494 
-509 DWTTPFPISATASTD
+509 PFPISATASTD

-612 VAATEAGWAAVF
+612 VAVTEAGWAAVF

-650 VPMFGGLTCQRH
+650 VPMFEGLTCQRH
-662 GSRGLACGVEPPKPK
+662 GSLGLACGVEPPKPK

-688 DEEKEEEVN
+688 DEEKDEEVN

-704 EEAEDGEKGEDVGTA
+704 AVEDGEKGEEVGTA

-724 THPPEDETR
+724 THPPEDETS

-798 EGAEAGADGD
+798 EGAKAGADGD

-822 ASPEGDT
+822 ASPEGET

-855 VAERPAPSREISGL
+855 VAERPAPSREISGV

-896 TVAATLARLRASR
+896 TVAVTLARLRASR
-909 GGSKERAARV
+909 GGSKERATRV

>member
-1 MGRLLDGLKDA
+1 MGRLLDGLKNA

-70 VDDVGAVTSVSTSR
+70 VDDIGAMTAVSSSR

-97 LVVVNVQRGS
+97 LVVVNVERGS

-142 EETTETEGENEGA
+142 EETTETEGEGEGA
-155 EGGTGGEEAEPK
+155 EGTGEPENAEPKDEDAEPK
-167 DDNDAEPKD
+167 DDDAELKD
-176 KDTTEDDDAAA
+176 KDAAA

-207 VTPLYL
+207 VAPLYL

-231 TGCIRSDNTTVVAAG
+231 TGSVRSDNATVVAAG
-246 DAPVDAAVGN
+246 DAPVDAGVGN
-256 AVVSVKLSP
+256 AVVRVTFSP

-301 LKDGDEETELK
+301 LKGGDGETGLK
-312 DDDDVAASAE
+312 DDDVAASAE
-322 GEGDDAVPAGT
+322 GEGDDAPPAE
-333 DTEDMEG
+333 DTEDTEG

-358 RDAAPRLKPLVWL
+358 RDAARRLKPLVWL

-394 ALEGAEG
+394 APEGAEG
-401 AAETAPAEGDGA
+401 AAETAPAEGEGA

-462 NIPSKLA
+462 NMPSKLA

-482 EEAATEGDGNDG
+482 EEATEGDGDYG
-494 AEGDPKPPKPTPPAG
+494 AEEDPKPPKPTPPAG
-509 DWTTPFPISATASTD
+509 DWTMPFPISATASTD

-612 VAATEAGWAAVF
+612 VAVTEAGWAAVF

-650 VPMFGGLTCQRH
+650 VPMFEGLTCQRH
-662 GSRGLACGVEPPKPK
+662 GSLGLACGVEPPKPK

-688 DEEKEEEVN
+688 DEEKDEEVN

-704 EEAEDGEKGEDVGTA
+704 AVEDGEKGEEVGTA

-724 THPPEDETR
+724 TQPPEDETS

-798 EGAEAGADGD
+798 EGAKAGADGD

-822 ASPEGDT
+822 ASPEGET

-855 VAERPAPSREISGL
+855 VAERPAPSREISGV

-896 TVAATLARLRASR
+896 TVAVTLARLRASR
-909 GGSKERAARV
+909 GGSKERATRV